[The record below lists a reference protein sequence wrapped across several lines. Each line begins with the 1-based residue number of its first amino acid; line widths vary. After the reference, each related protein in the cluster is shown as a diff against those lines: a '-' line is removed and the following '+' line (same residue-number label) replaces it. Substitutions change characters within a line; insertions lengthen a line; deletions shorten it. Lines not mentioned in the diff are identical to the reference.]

1 MNSLHLPVS
10 RDGQKRESMT
20 LAMDGVSA
28 SGGRAGLSP
37 CHVAVRQGE
46 VVGLA
51 GLEGSGQGLFLRL
64 AAGLERPETGK
75 IRVAGEDMT
84 GKDHHAYRAR
94 RVTFLPAGR
103 LEEGLMPGLTIT
115 EHFAL
120 HQEQGM
126 MIHWP
131 KARERAEQGIE
142 RFRIRG
148 SPLSAAESL
157 SGGNQQRLLL
167 ALLPANPSLLLL
179 EHPTRGLDMD
189 SVQWVWEKLMAYAAR
204 GNEHCFFFCRAG
216 RDLSNGRSGPRVFQR
231 GRGEGRQDL
240 RYDHGGACEGHRR
253 QRIAMLLFP
262 ENSRPKELLI
272 RAFFIAGGVFC
283 LTSLVLLVAG
293 APPWPA
299 FYHLFV
305 GALGSW
311 SKLAQVLMVWIPLTL
326 CACGLLY
333 SFRIGLWNI
342 GVEGQVVAGAIA
354 STAVLRFGV
363 ESGSPSLM
371 IVMAFAGGMLGG
383 SVWAILAGFLKTK
396 GGVNEIFGGL
406 GLNFVAQ
413 GITLWLI
420 FGPWKRPGV
429 GSMSGTE
436 ALP

>member
-1 MNSLHLPVS
+1 MH
-10 RDGQKRESMT
+10 
-20 LAMDGVSA
+20 
-28 SGGRAGLSP
+28 
-37 CHVAVRQGE
+37 
-46 VVGLA
+46 
-51 GLEGSGQGLFLRL
+51 LFL
-64 AAGLERPETGK
+64 
-75 IRVAGEDMT
+75 
-84 GKDHHAYRAR
+84 
-94 RVTFLPAGR
+94 
-103 LEEGLMPGLTIT
+103 
-115 EHFAL
+115 
-120 HQEQGM
+120 
-126 MIHWP
+126 
-131 KARERAEQGIE
+131 
-142 RFRIRG
+142 
-148 SPLSAAESL
+148 
-157 SGGNQQRLLL
+157 
-167 ALLPANPSLLLL
+167 
-179 EHPTRGLDMD
+179 
-189 SVQWVWEKLMAYAAR
+189 
-204 GNEHCFFFCRAG
+204 
-216 RDLSNGRSGPRVFQR
+216 
-231 GRGEGRQDL
+231 
-240 RYDHGGACEGHRR
+240 
-253 QRIAMLLFP
+253 

-272 RAFFIAGGVFC
+272 RVFFIAGGVFF

-342 GVEGQVVAGAIA
+342 GVEGQVVAGAVA

-371 IVMAFAGGMLGG
+371 IVMAFAGGILGG
-383 SVWAILAGFLKTK
+383 SAWAILAGFLKTK

-436 ALP
+436 LFPESLWLPTFLSARLSPAGLVLTVLALVAAAWVLNRTRLGLALKGIGSNPKAAYLHGLNPSTYFILAMGLAGGCAGLAGAFQVTGVYHRLIPVISSNYGYLALLVVMLANYRVWGSPWIAFFFACLNVGSIQLPIVLKLDSSLSGIIQGALVLTTLLVYGLRSAGSRRKLRG